1 MKSKKTLYD
10 QLFELSKNIS
20 TLTSI
25 EYILEW
31 DQETFMPSAAV
42 DFRADQIGLMAGH
55 VHKLKTSSKFS
66 HLLNQLIDL
75 ESGEISDPAL
85 SPAQRAA
92 LREWRRDHLKAVK
105 LPTSFVK
112 TFSSTCATAGNI
124 WIAAKKTS
132 NFSLFAPSLTKI
144 IQLSR
149 KKADLLGYQD
159 HPYDAL
165 LDLYEPGMTC
175 ARLGP
180 LFDRLKT
187 ALTSLVKS
195 IQSRPPVDTQCIQ
208 GEFNSELQLQFGKKI
223 LKAMGFT
230 PEDSRLDLS
239 VHPFCTPVHPL
250 DTRMTTRTHHDDIMS
265 NVFSVIHEGGHGL
278 YNKGRNLAQFGSPL
292 GEQASLG
299 IDESQSRW
307 WETRIGRSKAF
318 WVHFLPLLQR
328 DFPQLQKA
336 DLDRFYPAINTVR
349 PSFIRVESDEV
360 TYSLHVIVRF
370 EIEKALIEGS
380 LKIKDLPAVWNQKM
394 HDYLGITPSKDSE
407 GCLQDI
413 HWAFGHVGYFP
424 TYVLGNL
431 YASQFFSVFEKTYP
445 DWQSR
450 VSKGDLDFIREWL
463 RSHIHQ
469 YGRQFTPEE
478 LVQRISGKPLDESA
492 HVAYLQKKY
501 KDIYR
506 F

>member
-1 MKSKKTLYD
+1 
-10 QLFELSKNIS
+10 LFELSKTIK

-25 EYILEW
+25 ENILEW
-31 DQETFMPSAAV
+31 DQETYMPSAAV
-42 DFRADQIGLMAGH
+42 DFRAAQKGLMAGH
-55 VHKLKTSSKFS
+55 VHKLKTSTKYS

-75 ESGEISDPAL
+75 ESGQVSDPSL
-85 SPAQRAA
+85 TPAQCAA
-92 LREWRRDHLKAVK
+92 LREWRRDHLKDIKIPA
-105 LPTSFVK
+105 SFVK
-112 TFSSTCATAGNI
+112 TFISTCAIAGNL
-124 WIAAKKTS
+124 WIEAKKTS

-144 IQLSR
+144 LQLSR

-165 LDLYEPGMTC
+165 LDLFEPGMTV
-175 ARLGP
+175 AKLTP

-187 ALTSLVKS
+187 ALTTLVKS
-195 IQSRPPVDTQCIQ
+195 IQSKPPVNRECLK
-208 GEFNSELQLQFGKKI
+208 GEFNSELQMQFGRKI

-265 NVFSVIHEGGHGL
+265 NVFSVVHEGGHGL
-278 YNKGRNLAQFGSPL
+278 YNKGLNIEQFGSPL
-292 GEQASLG
+292 GEQSSLG

-307 WETRIGRSKAF
+307 WETRIARTKPF
-318 WVHFLPLLQR
+318 WTHFLPLLQR

-336 DLDRFYPAINTVR
+336 HLDQFYSAINEVR
-349 PSFIRVESDEV
+349 PSFIRVEADEV
-360 TYSLHVIVRF
+360 TYSLHVIIRF

-380 LKIKDLPAVWNQKM
+380 LKVKDLPAVWNQKM

-431 YASQFFSVFEKTYP
+431 YAAQFFHAFEKAHS

-450 VSKGDLDFIREWL
+450 VSKGELGFIREWL
-463 RSHIHQ
+463 HTNIHQ
-469 YGRQFTPEE
+469 YGRQYTPEE
-478 LVQRISGKPLDESA
+478 LVMRISGKQLGETDY
-492 HVAYLQKKY
+492 VNYLNGKY
-501 KDIYR
+501 KEIYH

>member
-1 MKSKKTLYD
+1 MRSKKTLYD
-10 QLFELSKNIS
+10 QLFELSKTIR

-31 DQETFMPSAAV
+31 DQETFMPPAAI
-42 DFRADQIGLMAGH
+42 DFRAAQKGLMAGH
-55 VHKLKTSSKFS
+55 VHKLKTSTKYS

-75 ESGEISDPAL
+75 ESGQVSDTSL
-85 SPAQRAA
+85 TPAQCAA
-92 LREWRRDHLKAVK
+92 LREWRRDHLKAIK
-105 LPTSFVK
+105 IPASFVK
-112 TFSSTCATAGNI
+112 TFSTTCSIAGNQ
-124 WIAAKKTS
+124 WIEAKKTS

-144 IQLSR
+144 LQLSR

-165 LDLYEPGMTC
+165 LDLFEPGMTV
-175 ARLGP
+175 AKLTP

-187 ALTSLVKS
+187 ALTSLVKT
-195 IQSRPPVDTQCIQ
+195 IQSKPPVNRECLK
-208 GEFNSELQLQFGKKI
+208 GEFNSELQMQFGKKI

-239 VHPFCTPVHPL
+239 VHPFCTPIHPL

-265 NVFSVIHEGGHGL
+265 NILSVVHEGGHGL
-278 YNKGRNLAQFGSPL
+278 YNKGLNIEQFGSPL
-292 GEQASLG
+292 GEQSSLG

-307 WETRIGRSKAF
+307 WETRIARTKPF
-318 WVHFLPLLQR
+318 WTHFLPLLQR

-336 DLDRFYPAINTVR
+336 HLDQFYSAINEVR
-349 PSFIRVESDEV
+349 PSFIRVEADEV
-360 TYSLHVIVRF
+360 TYSLHVIIRF
-370 EIEKALIEGS
+370 EIEKALTEGS
-380 LKIKDLPAVWNQKM
+380 LKVKDLPAVWNQKM
-394 HDYLGITPSKDSE
+394 QDYLGITPSKDSE

-431 YASQFFSVFEKTYP
+431 YAAQFFHAFEKAHS

-450 VSKGDLDFIREWL
+450 VAKGELGFIREWL
-463 RSHIHQ
+463 RTNIHQ
-469 YGRQFTPEE
+469 YGRQYTPEE
-478 LVQRISGKPLDESA
+478 LVMRISGKQLEETDY
-492 HVAYLQKKY
+492 VNYLNGKY
-501 KDIYR
+501 KEIYH